1 MAQSIGPFKNI
12 ITRSIAK
19 YIFNHAELITVR
31 DPITFEYIKNFL
43 NKNIE
48 PIQTADIAFLLQP
61 EIDFKKM
68 NLRDSYPVWGIS
80 MSQIISRWAFPDIE
94 DSKKKYKLFE
104 INYPDILWENRPV
117 LQYHKFKTV
126 TNAPRIRI
134 YKVYSEHNK

>member
-1 MAQSIGPFKNI
+1 MKVAGRINRNSKFSLIMPDYISSKKIFDWFIPRRGFDGYINI
-12 ITRSIAK
+12 HNQEIIS
-19 YIFNHAELITVR
+19 
-31 DPITFEYIKNFL
+31 YIK
-43 NKNIE
+43 
-48 PIQTADIAFLLQP
+48 
-61 EIDFKKM
+61 
-68 NLRDSYPVWGIS
+68 
-80 MSQIISRWAFPDIE
+80 